1 MEESTVCIWQFV
13 LFSVVGQLD
22 TVCRGRCPHRPA
34 VDCFISQINCHICN
48 FHFNMVYYKSN
59 TKSNTAQCPTGGEPM
74 PMPISISTGR
84 KMQMFLLD
92 LIYPNRCPCCNC
104 SISWREYLCEACR
117 QEVTAEPADAFC
129 PLCGKL
135 LRECFCGTGLSYDR
149 AAILTEYTGAA
160 RAGVL
165 SMKSAASLH
174 FGRFCGNVL
183 GQRIAEDAVLSG
195 YDLVV
200 PVPMQLRKQRKRCC
214 NPAAVFAREIAAVT
228 RIPYRQDILHD
239 NGTGKTQHT
248 LSAAERHK
256 NVEQFSAAPVSLE
269 GMRVLLCDDVLT
281 TGSTMNRCA
290 ALLKAQ
296 GAAEV
301 AAISMTTTAMK
312 SPSKE
317 PTHG

>member
-1 MEESTVCIWQFV
+1 
-13 LFSVVGQLD
+13 
-22 TVCRGRCPHRPA
+22 
-34 VDCFISQINCHICN
+34 
-48 FHFNMVYYKSN
+48 
-59 TKSNTAQCPTGGEPM
+59 
-74 PMPISISTGR
+74 MPISISTGR

-92 LIYPNRCPCCNC
+92 LLYPNRCPCCNC

-135 LRECFCGTGLSYDR
+135 PRDCFCGTGLSYDR

-195 YDLVV
+195 YDLIV

-214 NPAAVFAREIAAVT
+214 WN
-228 RIPYRQDILHD
+228 
-239 NGTGKTQHT
+239 
-248 LSAAERHK
+248 
-256 NVEQFSAAPVSLE
+256 
-269 GMRVLLCDDVLT
+269 
-281 TGSTMNRCA
+281 
-290 ALLKAQ
+290 
-296 GAAEV
+296 
-301 AAISMTTTAMK
+301 
-312 SPSKE
+312 
-317 PTHG
+317 

>member
-1 MEESTVCIWQFV
+1 
-13 LFSVVGQLD
+13 
-22 TVCRGRCPHRPA
+22 
-34 VDCFISQINCHICN
+34 
-48 FHFNMVYYKSN
+48 
-59 TKSNTAQCPTGGEPM
+59 
-74 PMPISISTGR
+74 MPISISTGR

-92 LIYPNRCPCCNC
+92 LLYPNRCPCCNC

-135 LRECFCGTGLSYDR
+135 PRDCFCGTGLSYDR

-195 YDLVV
+195 YDSVV

-296 GAAEV
+296 GRSGCHIHDHNCNEIAFKRTHTRL
-301 AAISMTTTAMK
+301 ISDTDNGPPERK
-312 SPSKE
+312 
-317 PTHG
+317 PT

>member
-1 MEESTVCIWQFV
+1 
-13 LFSVVGQLD
+13 
-22 TVCRGRCPHRPA
+22 
-34 VDCFISQINCHICN
+34 
-48 FHFNMVYYKSN
+48 
-59 TKSNTAQCPTGGEPM
+59 M

-200 PVPMQLRKQRKRCC
+200 PVPM
-214 NPAAVFAREIAAVT
+214 
-228 RIPYRQDILHD
+228 
-239 NGTGKTQHT
+239 
-248 LSAAERHK
+248 
-256 NVEQFSAAPVSLE
+256 
-269 GMRVLLCDDVLT
+269 
-281 TGSTMNRCA
+281 
-290 ALLKAQ
+290 
-296 GAAEV
+296 
-301 AAISMTTTAMK
+301 
-312 SPSKE
+312 
-317 PTHG
+317 

>member
-1 MEESTVCIWQFV
+1 
-13 LFSVVGQLD
+13 
-22 TVCRGRCPHRPA
+22 
-34 VDCFISQINCHICN
+34 
-48 FHFNMVYYKSN
+48 
-59 TKSNTAQCPTGGEPM
+59 
-74 PMPISISTGR
+74 MPISISTGR

-92 LIYPNRCPCCNC
+92 LLYPNRCPCCNC

-135 LRECFCGTGLSYDR
+135 LRDCFCGTGLSYDR

-183 GQRIAEDAVLSG
+183 GQRIAEDVVLSG

-228 RIPYRQDILHD
+228 RIPYRQHHEPLCRLAESTGCGRSGCHIYDHNCNEITLKRTHTRLISDTD
-239 NGTGKTQHT
+239 NGPP
-248 LSAAERHK
+248 ERK
-256 NVEQFSAAPVSLE
+256 
-269 GMRVLLCDDVLT
+269 
-281 TGSTMNRCA
+281 
-290 ALLKAQ
+290 
-296 GAAEV
+296 
-301 AAISMTTTAMK
+301 
-312 SPSKE
+312 
-317 PTHG
+317 PT

>member
-1 MEESTVCIWQFV
+1 
-13 LFSVVGQLD
+13 
-22 TVCRGRCPHRPA
+22 
-34 VDCFISQINCHICN
+34 
-48 FHFNMVYYKSN
+48 
-59 TKSNTAQCPTGGEPM
+59 
-74 PMPISISTGR
+74 MPISISTGR

-92 LIYPNRCPCCNC
+92 LLYPNRCPCCNC

-135 LRECFCGTGLSYDR
+135 PRDCFCGTGLSYDR

-165 SMKSAASLH
+165 SMKSAASLY

-195 YDLVV
+195 YDLVI

>member
-1 MEESTVCIWQFV
+1 MYDSK
-13 LFSVVGQLD
+13 
-22 TVCRGRCPHRPA
+22 P
-34 VDCFISQINCHICN
+34 
-48 FHFNMVYYKSN
+48 YYY
-59 TKSNTAQCPTGGEPM
+59 G
-74 PMPISISTGR
+74 TGR
-84 KMQMFLLD
+84 RK
-92 LIYPNRCPCCNC
+92 N
-104 SISWREYLCEACR
+104 S
-117 QEVTAEPADAFC
+117 V
-129 PLCGKL
+129 
-135 LRECFCGTGLSYDR
+135 
-149 AAILTEYTGAA
+149 A
-160 RAGVL
+160 RV
-165 SMKSAASLH
+165 
-174 FGRFCGNVL
+174 RV
-183 GQRIAEDAVLSG
+183 
-195 YDLVV
+195 Y
-200 PVPMQLRKQRKRCC
+200 
-214 NPAAVFAREIAAVT
+214 
-228 RIPYRQDILHD
+228 D

>member
-1 MEESTVCIWQFV
+1 
-13 LFSVVGQLD
+13 
-22 TVCRGRCPHRPA
+22 
-34 VDCFISQINCHICN
+34 
-48 FHFNMVYYKSN
+48 
-59 TKSNTAQCPTGGEPM
+59 
-74 PMPISISTGR
+74 MPISISTGR

-92 LIYPNRCPCCNC
+92 LLYPNRCPCCNC

-135 LRECFCGTGLSYDR
+135 LRDCFCGTGLSYDR

-228 RIPYRQDILHD
+228 RIPYRQDTARQRHRQD
-239 NGTGKTQHT
+239 
-248 LSAAERHK
+248 AAHPFRRRT
-256 NVEQFSAAPVSLE
+256 P
-269 GMRVLLCDDVLT
+269 
-281 TGSTMNRCA
+281 
-290 ALLKAQ
+290 
-296 GAAEV
+296 
-301 AAISMTTTAMK
+301 
-312 SPSKE
+312 
-317 PTHG
+317 

>member
-1 MEESTVCIWQFV
+1 
-13 LFSVVGQLD
+13 
-22 TVCRGRCPHRPA
+22 
-34 VDCFISQINCHICN
+34 
-48 FHFNMVYYKSN
+48 
-59 TKSNTAQCPTGGEPM
+59 
-74 PMPISISTGR
+74 MPISISTGR

-92 LIYPNRCPCCNC
+92 LLYPNRCPCCNC

-135 LRECFCGTGLSYDR
+135 LRDCFCGTGLSYDR

-256 NVEQFSAAPVSLE
+256 NVEQFSGYDADCYYLVPSWIVECAYVDKPKKDYQSYYE
-269 GMRVLLCDDVLT
+269 PQTRMIT
-281 TGSTMNRCA
+281 INAQTGEMLDRFD
-290 ALLKAQ
+290 
-296 GAAEV
+296 
-301 AAISMTTTAMK
+301 K
-312 SPSKE
+312 SYKGYGDARYKGFIPWDKVK
-317 PTHG
+317 

>member
-1 MEESTVCIWQFV
+1 
-13 LFSVVGQLD
+13 
-22 TVCRGRCPHRPA
+22 
-34 VDCFISQINCHICN
+34 
-48 FHFNMVYYKSN
+48 
-59 TKSNTAQCPTGGEPM
+59 M

-92 LIYPNRCPCCNC
+92 LLYPNRCPCCNC

-165 SMKSAASLH
+165 SMKSAVSLH

-195 YDLVV
+195 YDLVI
-200 PVPMQLRKQRKRCC
+200 PVPMQLRKQWKRCC

-269 GMRVLLCDDVLT
+269 GMRALLCDDVLT

-301 AAISMTTTAMK
+301 AAISITTTAME